1 MIKLILEEK
10 EAMRL
15 VSDGADVIAQHLA
28 GLLRSV
34 QKKAPALIRITPVMG
49 EYDGAGRR
57 PYFGAIL
64 TKAGR
69 VIVGTKKKA
78 KKR

>member
-1 MIKLILEEK
+1 MIKLTLEEK

-15 VSDGADVIAQHLA
+15 VSDGADVIAHHLA

-34 QKKAPALIRITPVMG
+34 QKKAPALITITPVMG
-49 EYDGAGRR
+49 EYDGAGRL

-64 TKAGR
+64 TPAGR
-69 VIVGTKKKA
+69 AIVGTKKA
-78 KKR
+78 KKK